1 MPSEDVRRV
10 KYVTMLWRIIKVGE
24 LCVAVVVIY
33 LYIIKNYFNVYLIML
48 LCIID
53 TGIFAFITY
62 KYELCSVFQLG
73 FEKDRVQLADGG
85 HFYVWTTMFSL
96 T

>member
-1 MPSEDVRRV
+1 
-10 KYVTMLWRIIKVGE
+10 
-24 LCVAVVVIY
+24 
-33 LYIIKNYFNVYLIML
+33 ML

-96 T
+96 RAPQHKYCRVCKTLEDQFIPTNP